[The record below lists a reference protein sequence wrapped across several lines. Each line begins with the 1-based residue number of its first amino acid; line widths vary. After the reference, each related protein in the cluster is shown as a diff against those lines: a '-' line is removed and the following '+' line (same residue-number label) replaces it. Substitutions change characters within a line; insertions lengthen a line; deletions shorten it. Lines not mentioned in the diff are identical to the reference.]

1 MHKVVKNIKYAVI
14 TVSDSRYN
22 LLISREVENN
32 LEMKNKIKSIND
44 ESGSLLTRELNADLY
59 TIVPDN
65 KEMIKGIVEHI
76 VDHFDVDCIVL
87 TGGTGISKRDN
98 TVEALKDII
107 EKELDGFKVI
117 FQQMS
122 YEEVG
127 LSAMLSRAMAGI
139 YKDKIIYAIPG
150 SVNACKTALK
160 IIKKETGHILGHLGR

>member
-1 MHKVVKNIKYAVI
+1 MHKVVKDIKYAVI

-22 LLISREVENN
+22 MLINIEDRKD
-32 LEMKNKIKSIND
+32 LKNIND
-44 ESGSLLTRELNADLY
+44 ESGTLLTKELDAKVY

-65 KEMIKGIVEHI
+65 KEMIKGVVEHI
-76 VDHFDVDCIVL
+76 ADHFDVDCIVL

-98 TVEALKDII
+98 TVEALKDLI
-107 EKELDGFKVI
+107 EKELDGFKII
-117 FQQMS
+117 FQHMS

-127 LSAMLSRAMAGI
+127 FSAILSRAMAGI
-139 YKDKIIYAIPG
+139 YKDKVIYSIPG